1 MSERWQDLLV
11 VELLVGVAKHGSVSA
26 SAQSL
31 GIAQP
36 NASRAIMQFE
46 RTRGVRLIDR
56 SPRGSTLTKAGAAL
70 ADAGRDLLES
80 MRTVQS
86 AIDQLTAASGAQLRV
101 GASMTIAEFLTPLW
115 LARLRVQH
123 PEPVV
128 ALTVGNSAHVIEL
141 LEAGECDVGFVESPT
156 VPRRIT
162 QTIVAR
168 DRLVVVVSPTHA
180 WARRTI
186 IDADELAR
194 TPLITREQGSGT
206 RTTLDDAL
214 LSFEP
219 ASPLLVLNSTAA
231 VRVSAMSGAGPAVL
245 SELSVRSWI
254 ASGELVEVPV
264 KNIHLDRVL
273 RAVWVGP
280 NPLEGIA
287 ADLVSIAREATS

>member
-36 NASRAIMQFE
+36 NASRAIMHFE
-46 RTRGVRLIDR
+46 RTRGVRLINR
-56 SPRGSTLTKAGAAL
+56 SPRGSTLTEAGTTL
-70 ADAGRDLLES
+70 VGAGRDLLES
-80 MRTVQS
+80 MRIVQS
-86 AIDQLTAASGAQLRV
+86 AIDQLTAAHQAQLRV

-115 LARLRVQH
+115 LAQLRAQH
-123 PEPVV
+123 PESVV
-128 ALTVGNSAHVIEL
+128 ALTVSNSAHVIEM
-141 LEAGECDVGFVESPT
+141 LEAGKCDVGFVETPT
-156 VPRRIT
+156 VPRRLG

-168 DRLVVVVSPTHA
+168 DRLVVVVSPAHA
-180 WARRTI
+180 WARRTF

-194 TPLITREQGSGT
+194 TPLIAREQGSGT
-206 RTTLDDAL
+206 RTTLDDS
-214 LSFEP
+214 LSNLTP
-219 ASPLLVLNSTAA
+219 ANPLIVLNSTAA
-231 VRVSAMSGAGPAVL
+231 VRVSVLSGAGPAVL

-264 KNIHLDRVL
+264 KHIRLERVL

-280 NPLEGIA
+280 NPLEGVA
-287 ADLVSIAREATS
+287 ADLVGIAREATG